1 MLFRAEIILK
11 SQIKKVND
19 ELNVGRLKLEVQK
32 KKQVIQ
38 DQKKKPF
45 KSKKQ
50 FKTFPTYLTTKKNN
64 DKMFIDI

>member
-1 MLFRAEIILK
+1 M
-11 SQIKKVND
+11 ND
-19 ELNVGRLKLEVQK
+19 ELNVGRLKLEVQ

-50 FKTFPTYLTTKKNN
+50 FKTFTTYLTTKNN

>member
-1 MLFRAEIILK
+1 MFSSFLIVLFRAEIILK
-11 SQIKKVND
+11 SQIKKMND
-19 ELNVGRLKLEVQK
+19 ELNVGRLKLEVQ

-50 FKTFPTYLTTKKNN
+50 FKTFTTYLTTKKQ
-64 DKMFIDI
+64 

>member
-11 SQIKKVND
+11 SQIKKMND
-19 ELNVGRLKLEVQK
+19 ELNVGRLKLEVQ